1 MREQLGMRASVIL
14 LFFFQVKISFD
25 EFRVQPPILGDCKL
39 DKMFVVAG
47 GNELPVFCGM
57 NDGQH
62 VYIDVAGKATTEIN
76 MVVRPLRSQLYSCAD
91 RFGLKDRLVAD
102 NVTVDAAASGK
113 NFV

>member
-1 MREQLGMRASVIL
+1 M
-14 LFFFQVKISFD
+14 
-25 EFRVQPPILGDCKL
+25 QPPILGDCKL